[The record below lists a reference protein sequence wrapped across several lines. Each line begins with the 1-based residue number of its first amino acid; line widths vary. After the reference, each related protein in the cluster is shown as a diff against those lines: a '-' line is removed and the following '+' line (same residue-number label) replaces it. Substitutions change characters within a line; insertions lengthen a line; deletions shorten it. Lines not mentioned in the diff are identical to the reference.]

1 MSNTPFSPLGATV
14 TITTAAAASTTAQ
27 AIPGAGGD
35 SALIYN
41 PNAEVKFIRF
51 GDSNVAAATTADTPV
66 PATGYVTLGLPP
78 GTTHCTVFGTTGAQ
92 LMYVARGA
100 GM

>member
-1 MSNTPFSPLGATV
+1 MSYSSFSRLGDTV
-14 TITTAAAASTTAQ
+14 TITTTAASSTTAQ

-51 GDSNVAAATTADTPV
+51 GDSAVAAASAADTPV
-66 PATGYVTLGLPP
+66 PATGFITLGIPP
-78 GTTHCTVFGTTGAQ
+78 GTTHCTIFGTTISQ
-92 LMYVARGA
+92 LVYVQRGA